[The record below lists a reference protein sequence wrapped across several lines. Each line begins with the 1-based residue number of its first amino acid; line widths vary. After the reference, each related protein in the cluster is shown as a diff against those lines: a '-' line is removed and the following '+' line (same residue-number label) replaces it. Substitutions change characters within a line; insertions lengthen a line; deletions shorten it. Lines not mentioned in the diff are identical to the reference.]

1 MPSSSVPSQKS
12 QSCFREES
20 LSQSYLHAKV
30 TPRNTMNAEHFD
42 GIVNDQFLWDD
53 NGGGYGDIADIY
65 NMIREDANDQ

>member
-1 MPSSSVPSQKS
+1 
-12 QSCFREES
+12 
-20 LSQSYLHAKV
+20 
-30 TPRNTMNAEHFD
+30 MNAEHFD